1 MEEIRQENVE
11 ILMILEFCSSAG
23 IDSILSDIYAY
34 DALNLRYSTA
44 SEVQA
49 SQIGIDRII
58 ALNCSHGLSG
68 NQWSEGMKQQFVN
81 DPDNP
86 LPTCWLANTDKQ

>member
-23 IDSILSDIYAY
+23 IDAILSDIYAY

-68 NQWSEGMKQQFVN
+68 NQ
-81 DPDNP
+81 
-86 LPTCWLANTDKQ
+86 